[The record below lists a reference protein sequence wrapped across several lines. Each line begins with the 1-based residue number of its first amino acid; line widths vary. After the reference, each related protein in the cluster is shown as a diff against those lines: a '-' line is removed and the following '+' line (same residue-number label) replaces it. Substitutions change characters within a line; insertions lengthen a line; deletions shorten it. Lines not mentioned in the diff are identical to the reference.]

1 MCVIIRCDYYDY
13 FFNKKE
19 QMKLRNIVLAAFVV
33 VMGIS
38 SASAQLN
45 ILNSTTPEDIGIKTL
60 DQLTYDNDE
69 PLPYGYIDE
78 RDLLWSKATWEIIDL
93 DERVNFPLYYPIDN
107 NIGSDRRPLYDVLV
121 TNLKNGTIQDVY
133 SDSYFTQKTTLKDI
147 DASLVY
153 RDTTD
158 YGIDQFNAEGIVD
171 DEYIRE
177 FTLDAADIEQWR
189 IRGLWYLDS
198 RLGELRYRV
207 LGICPVAPEA
217 RSKAFADDGGGDNLV
232 ELFWVYFPAART
244 VLHEAKAFNRKNTSR
259 PISFDH
265 LLNSRRFNSLIY
277 KEENVQGDREVK
289 EYISEN
295 AFMQLL
301 ESDRIKEQIRNIE
314 IDLWNY

>member
-1 MCVIIRCDYYDY
+1 M
-13 FFNKKE
+13 
-19 QMKLRNIVLAAFVV
+19 L
-33 VMGIS
+33 
-38 SASAQLN
+38 
-45 ILNSTTPEDIGIKTL
+45 
-60 DQLTYDNDE
+60 DNDE
-69 PLPYGYIDE
+69 PLPYGFIDE

-93 DERVNFPLYYPIDN
+93 DERVNFPLYYPIEPT

-121 TNLKNGTIQDVY
+121 TNMKNGTIKDVY
-133 SDSYFTQKTTLKDI
+133 SDSYFTQKRTLKDL

-207 LGICPVAPEA
+207 WEFVLLLQRRVK
-217 RSKAFADDGGGDNLV
+217 SFADDGGGDNLV
-232 ELFWVYFPAART
+232 ELFWVYFPAARE
-244 VLHEAKAFNRKNTSR
+244 VLHQAKAFNRKNTSR

-265 LLNSRRFNSLIY
+265 LLNSRRFN
-277 KEENVQGDREVK
+277 
-289 EYISEN
+289 
-295 AFMQLL
+295 
-301 ESDRIKEQIRNIE
+301 
-314 IDLWNY
+314 

>member
-1 MCVIIRCDYYDY
+1 
-13 FFNKKE
+13 
-19 QMKLRNIVLAAFVV
+19 
-33 VMGIS
+33 
-38 SASAQLN
+38 
-45 ILNSTTPEDIGIKTL
+45 
-60 DQLTYDNDE
+60 
-69 PLPYGYIDE
+69 
-78 RDLLWSKATWEIIDL
+78 
-93 DERVNFPLYYPIDN
+93 
-107 NIGSDRRPLYDVLV
+107 
-121 TNLKNGTIQDVY
+121 
-133 SDSYFTQKTTLKDI
+133 
-147 DASLVY
+147 VY

-232 ELFWVYFPAART
+232 ELFWVYFPAARE
-244 VLHEAKAFNRKNTSR
+244 VLHQAKAFNRKNTSR

-277 KEENVQGDREVK
+277 KEENVYDRFINGYARGVD
-289 EYISEN
+289 
-295 AFMQLL
+295 ALL
-301 ESDRIKEQIRNIE
+301 ESERVKTEMFRFE
-314 IDLWNY
+314 EDLWQY